1 MSECILTLLAIYII
15 GGWII
20 NLLVGKK
27 IIP

>member
-1 MSECILTLLAIYII
+1 MTSCVITLLAIYII

-20 NLLVGKK
+20 NLLAGKK

>member
-1 MSECILTLLAIYII
+1 MTSCVLTLLAIYVI

-20 NLLVGKK
+20 NLLAGKK

>member
-1 MSECILTLLAIYII
+1 MAECILTLLAIYII

-20 NLLVGKK
+20 NLLAGKK